1 MKIIVTGAAGLIGS
15 ELCKQLKSQKKYV
28 IGIDNM
34 SRGDIIP
41 DCDKFIH
48 VDLSQKFFIEFD
60 VEVIYHLAAI
70 NGTINFYEKPND
82 VISNNIKMDLLVFEY
97 AKKCKNLKKI
107 IYASSS
113 EIVSHE
119 NFCKE
124 NSKIEIDDISNP
136 RWSYKISKMV
146 GENYLH
152 NSDLPWIIIRYFNVY
167 GPESKRG
174 HIVYDQIDNH
184 KRGVYEIIGPKETRC
199 YTHVTDAVDATIMCV
214 NNCYLKDTINIGSQE
229 EKSSIEVAKLI
240 GKCLGFNQVNY
251 KLVEGRIGS
260 TKRRIPDL
268 TKLLKYYPEY
278 NPRTFSEGIK
288 KLIEEL

>member
-15 ELCKQLKSQKKYV
+15 ELCKQLRSQKKYV

-34 SRGDIIP
+34 SRGGIIP

-174 HIVYDQIDNH
+174 HIVYDQIHNH